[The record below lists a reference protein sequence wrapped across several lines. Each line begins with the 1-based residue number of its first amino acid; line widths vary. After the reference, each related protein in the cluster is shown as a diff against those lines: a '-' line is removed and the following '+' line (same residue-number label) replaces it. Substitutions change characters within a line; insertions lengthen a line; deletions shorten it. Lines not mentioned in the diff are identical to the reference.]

1 MNERNNQARGASEW
15 EDTYGSLG
23 MTPRAQLIQLPLHI
37 LDPWKSADGF
47 PQPFKAYSPEKLEEL
62 AENIRKNGVI
72 EAICVRPKP
81 DGRMEIIAGHNR
93 AAAAKLAGLNTVPAI
108 VQQLDDNQAAILLVD
123 SNLQHREK
131 LLPSEKA
138 YAYKLR
144 LDSMKRQGQRT
155 DLTSRQNVGKSET
168 NESTS
173 DPNGRKLEA
182 SDPTSRQN
190 VGKLEAADELGAE
203 KGESGRQIQ
212 RYIRLTNLIPPLLDR
227 VDREEIGLIAGV
239 DLSFLTKITQ
249 VNLDK
254 ALTLLGKKKLS
265 GKETAAIREAGD
277 GGKDLIVSELL
288 SILNPKKEKKAELK
302 TKVDLSAYDQE
313 TAKRLR
319 KDPQYLAGLQAV
331 ILSYTEKYV
340 NQSDFGVT

>member
-1 MNERNNQARGASEW
+1 MNERHNQARGASEW

-23 MTPRAQLIQLPLHI
+23 MTPRAQLLQLPLHI
-37 LDPWKSADGF
+37 LDPWQSTDGS
-47 PQPFKAYSPEKLEEL
+47 PQPFKAYSPEKLNEL
-62 AENIRKNGVI
+62 TENIRKNGVI

-81 DGRMEIIAGHNR
+81 DGRMEILAGHNR
-93 AAAAKLAGLNTVPAI
+93 TAAAKLAGLNTIPAI

-155 DLTSRQNVGKSET
+155 DLTSGQIVQ
-168 NESTS
+168 
-173 DPNGRKLEA
+173 KLSVEK
-182 SDPTSRQN
+182 
-190 VGKLEAADELGAE
+190 VAE
-203 KGESGRQIQ
+203 NYGENYKTIQ

-227 VDREEIGLIAGV
+227 VDREEIGLTGGV

-302 TKVDLSAYDQE
+302 TKVDLSAYDPE

-319 KDPQYLAGLQAV
+319 KDPQYLAGLQAA
-331 ILSYTEKYV
+331 ILDYTAKYV
-340 NQSDFGVT
+340 NQSDFEVT